1 MEKVTDFASSGRVFF
16 FFFLKKKNKQKKHP
30 TKSNVKN
37 HLDHQQYRS
46 EAMLV
51 FLIGKL
57 WLTPRP
63 LYKCTLQLWD

>member
-1 MEKVTDFASSGRVFF
+1 MEKVTDFASSGRVVF
-16 FFFLKKKNKQKKHP
+16 FFFLKKKNKKNHP

>member
-1 MEKVTDFASSGRVFF
+1 MEKVTDFASSGRVFSS
-16 FFFLKKKNKQKKHP
+16 LKKQTKKKHP